1 MSKKITPE
9 LLRSIGFEPVD
20 KDTVTRKYELRT
32 KWQTVTLYCYEPANA
47 WKMAG
52 IKHANAWTL
61 AGIKHKSDRATVDD
75 AQSLVDLAK
84 AFGADEITYERLKGL
99 LTD

>member
-1 MSKKITPE
+1 MSKKITPQ
-9 LLRSIGFEPVD
+9 LLRAAGFEPVD
-20 KDTVTRKYELRT
+20 KDVVTRKYELRT

-47 WKMAG
+47 W
-52 IKHANAWTL
+52 TL
-61 AGIKHKSDRATVDD
+61 AGIRHASDRATVDD

-84 AFGADEITYERLKGL
+84 AFGADAITYERLKGL